1 MDYTIKSITTN
12 DVEKLQE
19 VSRETFKDTFDDYT
33 APDDMKR
40 FLKEDYE
47 TSKLIKEIENPNS
60 RFFFLMVGDEVAGY
74 LKINVGDAQTEHL
87 KENALEVERIYLL
100 PSFQHK
106 GLGNVLLDYAEDTA
120 RKEDYDYMWLGVYEK
135 NINAQHFY
143 KHHGFEKVSEHTFQ
157 VGSDPQTDWLLLKKL
172 QQKRGPIWTSFLVII
187 IAMIAISSHNVFASG
202 INLNFS

>member
-47 TSKLIKEIENPNS
+47 TSKLFKEIENPNS

-143 KHHGFEKVSEHTFQ
+143 KYHGFEKVSEHTFQ

-172 QQKRGPIWTSFLVII
+172 Q
-187 IAMIAISSHNVFASG
+187 
-202 INLNFS
+202 

>member
-60 RFFFLMVGDEVAGY
+60 RFFFLMVSDEVAGY

-120 RKEDYDYMWLGVYEK
+120 RKEGYDYMWLGVYEK

-172 QQKRGPIWTSFLVII
+172 QQKRGPIWTSFLVVI

>member
-60 RFFFLMVGDEVAGY
+60 RFFFLMVGNEVAGY

>member
-172 QQKRGPIWTSFLVII
+172 QQKRGPIWTSFLVVII
-187 IAMIAISSHNVFASG
+187 VMIAISSHNVFASG

>member
-172 QQKRGPIWTSFLVII
+172 QQKRGPIWTSFLVVI

>member
-1 MDYTIKSITTN
+1 MDYTIKSITTK
-12 DVEKLQE
+12 DVKELQK
-19 VSRETFKDTFDDYT
+19 VSRETFKDTFDEYT

-47 TSKLIKEIENPNS
+47 TSKLIKEIENPDS
-60 RFFFLMVGDEVAGY
+60 HFFFLMVGDEVAGY

-120 RKEDYDYMWLGVYEK
+120 RKEGYDYMWLGVYEK

-143 KHHGFEKVSEHTFQ
+143 KRHSFEKVSEHTFQ
-157 VGSDPQTDWLLLKKL
+157 VGTDRQTDWLLLKNL
-172 QQKRGPIWTSFLVII
+172 Q
-187 IAMIAISSHNVFASG
+187 
-202 INLNFS
+202 

>member
-47 TSKLIKEIENPNS
+47 ASKLIKEIENPNS

-172 QQKRGPIWTSFLVII
+172 QQKRGPIWTSFLVVI